1 MHSVGFSGIPDKPVS
16 SPSWE
21 LDLGAEATGL
31 EVKKFVK
38 GQRTQLHRLHRLHH
52 LSLPCSGAY
61 YGLNQAENVLHIDA
75 WKSFIFYFCS
85 SETD

>member
-1 MHSVGFSGIPDKPVS
+1 MHSVGFSGSPDKPVS

-21 LDLGAEATGL
+21 LDLGAEPTGL

-38 GQRTQLHRLHRLHH
+38 RQHTQLHRLHH
-52 LSLPCSGAY
+52 LWLPCSGAY
-61 YGLNQAENVLHIDA
+61 YSLNQAENVLHIDA